1 MSHAAVGTIGRR
13 SAGEAFTG
21 LGAALRLDV
30 WVLRPY
36 ARQLGMFVAA
46 MLIFGYFTGW
56 GTSGLIIAAIY
67 AAPMAGYPFA
77 ASEKNRLETMYA
89 SLPVERSTLILS
101 RYVVTTAVWLGLT
114 AVFALVALTG
124 GLRGD
129 SPDPDEWALL
139 LPLAALL
146 YGVLIGVQL
155 PVMYRLGYTGSRL
168 ITYLPLLLVAVV
180 ISFVGTT
187 TPALLEGF
195 FVAWSTLPWWTGW
208 LVAAGLLCASYQV
221 AIRTAR
227 LSG

>member
-1 MSHAAVGTIGRR
+1 MSE
-13 SAGEAFTG
+13 SALSPVERGITGEAFTG
-21 LGAALRLDV
+21 LGAALRLEA

-36 ARQLGMFVAA
+36 VRQLGMFVAA

-67 AAPMAGYPFA
+67 AAPLASYPFA
-77 ASEKNRLETMYA
+77 ASEKSRLETMYA
-89 SLPVERSTLILS
+89 SLPVARATLILS
-101 RYVVTTAVWLGLT
+101 RYLVTTVVWLGLT
-114 AVFALVALTG
+114 AVFAAVALTG
-124 GLRGD
+124 GMRGK
-129 SPDPDEWALL
+129 SPDPDEWTLL

-146 YGVLIGVQL
+146 YALLIGVQL

-187 TPALLEGF
+187 SPALLEAF
-195 FVAWSTLPWWTGW
+195 FVGWSAVPLWTGW
-208 LVAAGLLCASYQV
+208 LLAAGILFASYQV

>member
-208 LVAAGLLCASYQV
+208 LVAAGLLFASYQV